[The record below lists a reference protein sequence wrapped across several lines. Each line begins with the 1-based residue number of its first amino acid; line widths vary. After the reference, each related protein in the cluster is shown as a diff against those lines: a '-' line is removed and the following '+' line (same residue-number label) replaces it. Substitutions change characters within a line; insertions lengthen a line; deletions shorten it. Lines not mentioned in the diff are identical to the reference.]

1 MLRRFGLITAIVTI
15 LALALPAMA
24 QEAEKSKSDSWSFY
38 KLQINVREIDGSKT
52 LNSRSYDLNQ
62 RAGEWGQLRVG
73 SRVPIQ
79 TGSVEVGGKQSTQ
92 FQYLDIGLNID
103 SRVQDHNGE
112 AAFDWRLNLSSA
124 APDPGPFGPVVRN
137 VQSNGQTILAMGKPV
152 VMTTVDDLNS
162 THKFVFEVTATK
174 VK

>member
-1 MLRRFGLITAIVTI
+1 MLRRFGLITAIVAV
-15 LALALPAMA
+15 LALAYPALA

-73 SRVPIQ
+73 SRVPVA
-79 TGSVEVGGKQSTQ
+79 TGTAGGPNTQ
-92 FQYLDIGLNID
+92 YQYVDIGLNID

-112 AAFDWRLNLSSA
+112 VSFDWRLNLSSA
-124 APDPGPFGPVVRN
+124 APDPSPGGPVVRN
-137 VQSNGQTILAMGKPV
+137 VQSNGQTLLAIGKPV

>member
-1 MLRRFGLITAIVTI
+1 MLRRLGLITTFISV
-15 LALALPAMA
+15 LALVVPALA
-24 QEAEKSKSDSWSFY
+24 QEAEKPKSDSWSFY

-62 RAGEWGQLRVG
+62 RTGEWGQLRVG
-73 SRVPIQ
+73 SRVPVQ
-79 TGSVEVGGKQSTQ
+79 TGSIDVGGKQRTE
-92 FQYLDIGLNID
+92 FQYVEIGLNID
-103 SRVQDHNGE
+103 SRVQDRNGE
-112 AAFDWRLNLSSA
+112 VSFDWRLNLSSA
-124 APDPGPFGPVVRN
+124 APEPSPIGPVIRN
-137 VQSNGQTILAMGKPV
+137 VQSNGQTLLAMGKPV